1 MISADRHPVYSLI
14 IFFLSAL
21 LFGNQLALSGEPSA
35 PPAPSEEKQP
45 SSEPIPL
52 AEIPAEAE
60 TSLSRIRDTQNDLD
74 ADRTSENVARQIPAL
89 TREIDARMRETRNIV
104 GQRPAVEILGTLQ
117 AEWQRLSREVSAF
130 NSELSGRA
138 TDLERDLDE
147 IDQLQR
153 LWTRTLEA
161 ATSSYAPAE
170 VVRRIGEVVGEIART
185 RQAVANDRATTLTTQ
200 TRLAAQ
206 DARITDA
213 LALITRARQRT
224 LSRLFTRDSPPI
236 WGSQVRSP
244 QDLQAESLTSFST
257 QWTALGSYL
266 QRQLGRVLLGIAIFL
281 AVAAILTGA
290 RRHARSLA
298 ADSRATFPESQV
310 FEMPL
315 AAALLVTFLLGRWIY
330 PEAPR
335 LLWTVLGA
343 LALIPS
349 VIILRRFVRPHLAP
363 LLYALI
369 AFYMLDRLRTV
380 AAAVPTVPR
389 WLFAAEMVASTM
401 FLIWLIRPIRRTPDS
416 TLQEIPRSHL
426 YRTALGV
433 ALFASI
439 LALIGNVFGYLT
451 LANLIGNAL
460 LASAYF
466 AVILQGLIE
475 VLTAIVGL
483 SFTLRPFSLLQ
494 VIRRNELL
502 LRRRVRRLLQWI
514 AAFLWVVV
522 LLNQLLIREWLFG
535 AIRAALT
542 AELKIGSLRV
552 SPGDLIAFVLTVWAS
567 FLISRFVRFLLDEDV
582 SPRVRL
588 KRGLPYAISNTV
600 HYLIIFIG
608 FIVAVAALGFDM
620 TKVTILVGA
629 FSVGVGFGLQ
639 NVFNNF
645 ISGLILLFERPISIG
660 DIIQIGDASG
670 VVERIGIRASII
682 RTTNGAEVIVPNGQL
697 ISDRLT
703 NWTLSNRQ
711 HGVELLLA
719 VAQGADPNRVRE
731 ILERTA
737 AAHPLVA
744 KDPPPQ
750 ALVTKLGPDSITFE
764 LRAWT
769 DRSDQWMQ
777 IRSELAIAVNAALTA
792 EKIAMK

>member
-1 MISADRHPVYSLI
+1 MISADRHPVFFLI
-14 IFFLSAL
+14 VFFLSAL
-21 LFGNQLALSGEPSA
+21 LFGNQLAFSGEPSA
-35 PPAPSEEKQP
+35 PAEASAEKQP
-45 SSEPIPL
+45 SAEPIPL
-52 AEIPAEAE
+52 AEVPAQAE
-60 TSLSRIRDTQNDLD
+60 TSLSRIRDLQENV
-74 ADRTSENVARQIPAL
+74 ASDRTSENVLQRLPAL
-89 TREIDARMRETRNIV
+89 TREIDARLRETRNII
-104 GQRPAVEILGTLQ
+104 GQRPAIEILGTLR
-117 AEWQRLSREVSAF
+117 AEWQRLRREVSAF
-130 NSELSGRA
+130 NNDLSSRA
-138 TDLERDLDE
+138 TYLERDIEE
-147 IDQLQR
+147 IDQIQGV
-153 LWTRTLEA
+153 WTETLNA
-161 ATSSYAPAE
+161 ATSSDAPAE
-170 VVRRIGEVVGEIART
+170 VVRRVRGVVGEIAQA

-200 TRLAAQ
+200 TRLAVQ
-206 DARITDA
+206 DARIIDA
-213 LALITRARQRT
+213 LALITRARDRT
-224 LSRLFTRDSPPI
+224 LTRLFTRDSPPI

-257 QWTALGSYL
+257 QWRALGSYL

-281 AVAAILTGA
+281 ALAAILTRA
-290 RRHARSLA
+290 RRQTRSLA
-298 ADSRATFPESQV
+298 ANSAGTFPESYI

-315 AAALLVTFLLGRWIY
+315 PAALLVTFLLARWIY

-335 LLWTVLGA
+335 LLWAVLGA

-349 VIILRRFVRPHLAP
+349 VIILRRVIRPHLSAM
-363 LLYALI
+363 LYGLV
-369 AFYMLDRLRTV
+369 AFYLLDQLRTV
-380 AAAVPTVPR
+380 AAAVHTVPR
-389 WLFAAEMVASTM
+389 LLFAAEMFSLTI
-401 FLIWLIRPIRRTPDS
+401 FLIWLMHAIRRAPDPTPR
-416 TLQEIPRSHL
+416 EVPWVKL

-460 LASAYF
+460 LRSAYF

-483 SFTLRPFSLLQ
+483 LFTLRPFSLLR
-494 VIRRNELL
+494 VIRLNQSL
-502 LRRRVRRLLQWI
+502 LRLRARRLLQWT
-514 AAFLWVVV
+514 AAFLWVLV

-542 AELKIGSLRV
+542 AELNIGSLSV
-552 SPGDLIAFVLTVWAS
+552 SAGDLIAFVLTVWAS
-567 FLISRFVRFLLDEDV
+567 FLISRFVRFLLNEDV
-582 SPRVRL
+582 YPRVHL
-588 KRGLPYAISNTV
+588 KRGLPYAISNTM
-600 HYLIIFIG
+600 HYLIVFIG
-608 FIVAVAALGFDM
+608 FLVAVAALGFDM

-639 NVFNNF
+639 NIFNNF

-682 RTTNGAEVIVPNGQL
+682 RTANGSEVIVPNGQL

-711 HGVELLLA
+711 HGVELPVA
-719 VAQGADPNRVRE
+719 VARETDPNRVGE

-737 AAHPLVA
+737 AAHALVA

-750 ALVTKLGPDSITFE
+750 ALVTKLGPDAITFE

-769 DRSDQWMQ
+769 DRADQWMQ

>member
-1 MISADRHPVYSLI
+1 MISADRRPVFSLVI
-14 IFFLSAL
+14 LLFCAL
-21 LFGNQLALSGEPSA
+21 LFGNQLAFCGEPSA

-45 SSEPIPL
+45 SPEPIPL
-52 AEIPAEAE
+52 VEVPAEAE
-60 TSLSRIRDTQNDLD
+60 TALSRIRDIQNDLA
-74 ADRTSENVARQIPAL
+74 ADRTSENVSQQIPAL

-104 GQRPAVEILGTLQ
+104 GQRPTVEILGTLQ
-117 AEWQRLSREVSAF
+117 AEWQRLRREVLAF
-130 NSELSGRA
+130 NGELSGRA

-147 IDQLQR
+147 NDQLQR
-153 LWTRTLEA
+153 MWTETLNA
-161 ATSSYAPAE
+161 ATSSNAPPE
-170 VVRRIGEVVGEIART
+170 VVRRIAEVVGEIAQA
-185 RQAVANDRATTLTTQ
+185 RQAVVKDRATTLTTQ

-213 LALITRARQRT
+213 LTLITRARQRT

-236 WGSQVRSP
+236 WGNHVRSS

-257 QWTALGSYL
+257 QWKALGAYL

-281 AVAAILTGA
+281 VVAALLTWA
-290 RRHARSLA
+290 RRHVRSLA

-315 AAALLVTFLLGRWIY
+315 AAALLVTFLLGRWIF

-335 LLWTVLGA
+335 LLWAVLGA

-349 VIILRRFVRPHLAP
+349 VIILRRVVRPNFSA
-363 LLYALI
+363 LLYALV

-389 WLFAAEMVASTM
+389 WVFAAEMLGATI
-401 FLIWLIRPIRRTPDS
+401 FLIWLMRSMRRSPDATPG
-416 TLQEIPRSHL
+416 QVARVNL
-426 YRTALGV
+426 YRTAAGV
-433 ALFASI
+433 ALCASV

-466 AVILQGLIE
+466 AVILRGLIE

-483 SFTLRPFSLLQ
+483 LFTLRPFSLLQ
-494 VIRRNELL
+494 VIRRNESL
-502 LRRRVRRLLQWI
+502 LRRRLRGLLQWI
-514 AAFLWVVV
+514 AAFLWVAV

-535 AIRAALT
+535 AVRAALT
-542 AELKIGSLRV
+542 AELKIGSLSV
-552 SPGDLIAFVLTVWAS
+552 SAGDLIAFVLTVWAS
-567 FLISRFVRFLLDEDV
+567 FLISRFVRFLLVEDV
-582 SPRVRL
+582 YPRVHL
-588 KRGLPYAISNTV
+588 KRGLPYAISNTL
-600 HYLIIFIG
+600 HYLIVFIG
-608 FIVAVAALGFDM
+608 FLVAVAALGFDM

-682 RTTNGAEVIVPNGQL
+682 RKTNGSEVIVPNGQL

-711 HGVELLLA
+711 HGVELPVA
-719 VAQGADPNRVRE
+719 VAQGNDPNRVRE
-731 ILERTA
+731 ILEGTA

-744 KDPPPQ
+744 KEPPAQ
-750 ALVTKLGPDSITFE
+750 ALVINLGPDSITFE

-769 DRSDQWMQ
+769 DRGDQWMQ

>member
-1 MISADRHPVYSLI
+1 LISTDRRPVFSLVI
-14 IFFLSAL
+14 LLFCAL
-21 LFGNQLALSGEPSA
+21 LFGNQLAFCGEPSA

-45 SSEPIPL
+45 SPEPIPL
-52 AEIPAEAE
+52 VEVPAEAE
-60 TSLSRIRDTQNDLD
+60 TALSRIRDIQNDLA
-74 ADRTSENVARQIPAL
+74 ADRTSENVSQQIPAL

-104 GQRPAVEILGTLQ
+104 GQRPTVEILGTLQ
-117 AEWQRLSREVSAF
+117 AEWQRLRREVLAF
-130 NSELSGRA
+130 NGELSGRA

-147 IDQLQR
+147 NDQLQR
-153 LWTRTLEA
+153 MWTETLNA
-161 ATSSYAPAE
+161 ATSSNAPPE
-170 VVRRIGEVVGEIART
+170 VVRRIAEVVGEIAQA
-185 RQAVANDRATTLTTQ
+185 RQAVVKDRATTLTTQ

-213 LALITRARQRT
+213 LTLITRARQRT

-236 WGSQVRSP
+236 WGNHVRSS

-257 QWTALGSYL
+257 QWKALGAYL

-281 AVAAILTGA
+281 VVAALLTWA
-290 RRHARSLA
+290 RRHVRSLA

-315 AAALLVTFLLGRWIY
+315 AAALLVTFLLGRWIF

-335 LLWTVLGA
+335 LLWAVLGA

-349 VIILRRFVRPHLAP
+349 VIILRRVVRPNFSA
-363 LLYALI
+363 LLYALV

-389 WLFAAEMVASTM
+389 WVFAAEMLGATI
-401 FLIWLIRPIRRTPDS
+401 FLIWLMRSMRRSPDATPG
-416 TLQEIPRSHL
+416 QVARVNL
-426 YRTALGV
+426 YRTAAGV
-433 ALFASI
+433 ALCASV

-466 AVILQGLIE
+466 AVILRGLIE

-483 SFTLRPFSLLQ
+483 LFTLRPFSLLQ
-494 VIRRNELL
+494 VIRRNESL
-502 LRRRVRRLLQWI
+502 LRRRLRGLLQWI
-514 AAFLWVVV
+514 AAFLWVAV

-535 AIRAALT
+535 AVRAALT
-542 AELKIGSLRV
+542 AELKIGSLSV
-552 SPGDLIAFVLTVWAS
+552 SAGDLIAFVLTVWAS
-567 FLISRFVRFLLDEDV
+567 FLISRFVRFLLVEDV
-582 SPRVRL
+582 YPRVHL
-588 KRGLPYAISNTV
+588 KRGLPYAISNTL
-600 HYLIIFIG
+600 HYLIVFIG
-608 FIVAVAALGFDM
+608 FLVAVAALGFDM

-682 RTTNGAEVIVPNGQL
+682 RKTNGSEVIVPNGQL

-711 HGVELLLA
+711 HGVELPVA
-719 VAQGADPNRVRE
+719 VAQGNDPNRVRE
-731 ILERTA
+731 ILEGTA

-744 KDPPPQ
+744 KEPPAQ
-750 ALVTKLGPDSITFE
+750 ALVINLGPDSITFE

-769 DRSDQWMQ
+769 DRGDQWMQ

>member
-1 MISADRHPVYSLI
+1 LISADRHPV
-14 IFFLSAL
+14 FLLLLFLLTAL
-21 LFGNQLALSGEPSA
+21 LFGNQPAFSGESA
-35 PPAPSEEKQP
+35 ASPAPSEEKQP

-52 AEIPAEAE
+52 GEVPTEAE
-60 TSLSRIRDTQNDLD
+60 TALARVRDIQNDL
-74 ADRTSENVARQIPAL
+74 ASDRTSENVSQQIPAL

-104 GQRPAVEILGTLQ
+104 GQRPPVEILGTLQ
-117 AEWQRLSREVSAF
+117 AEWQRLRREVSGF

-147 IDQLQR
+147 IDQLRGMWSQ
-153 LWTRTLEA
+153 TLDA
-161 ATSSYAPAE
+161 ATSSNAPAE
-170 VVRRIGEVVGEIART
+170 VSRRIAEVIAEIAQA
-185 RQAVANDRATTLTTQ
+185 RQAVAKDRGTTLTTQ

-213 LALITRARQRT
+213 LGSITRARQRT
-224 LSRLFTRDSPPI
+224 LSRLFTQDSPPL
-236 WGSQVRSP
+236 WGSRVRSP
-244 QDLQAESLTSFST
+244 QDLQAEGLTSFST

-266 QRQLGRVLLGIAIFL
+266 QRQLGRVLLGIVIFL
-281 AVAAILTGA
+281 VAAATLMWA
-290 RRHARSLA
+290 RRHVRSLA
-298 ADSRATFPESQV
+298 ADSRSPFPEAHI

-315 AAALLVTFLLGRWIY
+315 AAALLATFLLGRWIY

-335 LLWTVLGA
+335 LLWSVLGA
-343 LALIPS
+343 FALIPS
-349 VIILRRFVRPHLAP
+349 VIILRRVVRPPFSAV
-363 LLYALI
+363 LYALI

-380 AAAVPTVPR
+380 AAAVPAVPR
-389 WLFAAEMVASTM
+389 WIFAAEMLGATI
-401 FLIWLIRPIRRTPDS
+401 FLIWLMRP
-416 TLQEIPRSHL
+416 IPRSPDATPRQVSRLNRH
-426 YRTALGV
+426 RTAAVV

-439 LALIGNVFGYLT
+439 LALIGNVYGYLT
-451 LANLIGNAL
+451 LANVIGNAL

-466 AVILQGLIE
+466 AVILLALIE

-483 SFTLRPFSLLQ
+483 LFTLRPFSLLQ
-494 VIRRNELL
+494 VIRRNESL
-502 LRRRVRRLLQWI
+502 LRLRVRRLLQWI
-514 AAFLWVVV
+514 AAFLWVAV
-522 LLNQLLIREWLFG
+522 LLNQLLIREWLFD

-542 AELKIGSLRV
+542 AEFKIGSLSV

-582 SPRVRL
+582 YPRVRL

-600 HYLIIFIG
+600 HYLIVFIG

-711 HGVELLLA
+711 HGVELPLA

-731 ILERTA
+731 ILEQSA
-737 AAHPLVA
+737 SAHPLVA

>member
-1 MISADRHPVYSLI
+1 MISTDRRPVFSLVI
-14 IFFLSAL
+14 LLFCAL
-21 LFGNQLALSGEPSA
+21 LFGNQLAFCGEPSA

-45 SSEPIPL
+45 SPEPIPL
-52 AEIPAEAE
+52 VEVPAEAE
-60 TSLSRIRDTQNDLD
+60 TALSRIRDIQNDLA
-74 ADRTSENVARQIPAL
+74 ADRTSENVSQQIPAL

-104 GQRPAVEILGTLQ
+104 GQRPTVEILGTLQ
-117 AEWQRLSREVSAF
+117 AEWQRLRREVLAF
-130 NSELSGRA
+130 NGELSGRA

-147 IDQLQR
+147 NDQLQR
-153 LWTRTLEA
+153 MWTETLNA
-161 ATSSYAPAE
+161 ATSSNAPPE
-170 VVRRIGEVVGEIART
+170 VVRRIAEVVGEIAQA
-185 RQAVANDRATTLTTQ
+185 RQAVVKDRATTLTTQ

-213 LALITRARQRT
+213 LTLITRARQRT

-236 WGSQVRSP
+236 WGNHVRSS

-257 QWTALGSYL
+257 QWKALGAYL

-281 AVAAILTGA
+281 VVAALLTWA
-290 RRHARSLA
+290 RRHVRSLA

-315 AAALLVTFLLGRWIY
+315 AAALLVTFLLGRWIF

-335 LLWTVLGA
+335 LLWAVLGA

-349 VIILRRFVRPHLAP
+349 VIILRRVVRPNFSA
-363 LLYALI
+363 LLYALV

-389 WLFAAEMVASTM
+389 WVFAAEMLGATI
-401 FLIWLIRPIRRTPDS
+401 FLIWLMRSMRRSPDATPG
-416 TLQEIPRSHL
+416 QVARVNL
-426 YRTALGV
+426 YRTAAGV
-433 ALFASI
+433 ALCASV

-466 AVILQGLIE
+466 AVILRGLIE

-483 SFTLRPFSLLQ
+483 LFTLRPFSLLQ
-494 VIRRNELL
+494 VIRRNESL
-502 LRRRVRRLLQWI
+502 LRRRLRGLLQWI
-514 AAFLWVVV
+514 AAFLWVAV

-535 AIRAALT
+535 AVRAALT
-542 AELKIGSLRV
+542 AELKIGSLSV
-552 SPGDLIAFVLTVWAS
+552 SAGDLIAFVLTVWAS
-567 FLISRFVRFLLDEDV
+567 FLISRFVRFLLVEDV
-582 SPRVRL
+582 YPRVHL
-588 KRGLPYAISNTV
+588 KRGLPYAISNTL
-600 HYLIIFIG
+600 HYLIVFIG
-608 FIVAVAALGFDM
+608 FLVAVAALGFDM

-682 RTTNGAEVIVPNGQL
+682 RKTNGSEVIVPNGQL

-711 HGVELLLA
+711 HGVELPVA
-719 VAQGADPNRVRE
+719 VAQGNDPNRVRE
-731 ILERTA
+731 ILEGTA

-744 KDPPPQ
+744 KEPPPQ
-750 ALVTKLGPDSITFE
+750 ALVINLGPDSITFE

-769 DRSDQWMQ
+769 DRGDQWMQ

>member
-1 MISADRHPVYSLI
+1 LISTDRRPVFSLVI
-14 IFFLSAL
+14 LLFCAL
-21 LFGNQLALSGEPSA
+21 LFGNQLAFCGEPSA

-45 SSEPIPL
+45 SPEPIPL
-52 AEIPAEAE
+52 VEVPAEAE
-60 TSLSRIRDTQNDLD
+60 TALSRIRDIQNDLA
-74 ADRTSENVARQIPAL
+74 ADRTSENVSQQIPAL

-104 GQRPAVEILGTLQ
+104 GQRPTVEILGTLQ
-117 AEWQRLSREVSAF
+117 AEWQRLRREVLAF
-130 NSELSGRA
+130 NGELSGRA

-147 IDQLQR
+147 NDQLQR
-153 LWTRTLEA
+153 MWTETLNA
-161 ATSSYAPAE
+161 ATSSNAPPE
-170 VVRRIGEVVGEIART
+170 VVRRIAEVVGEIAQA
-185 RQAVANDRATTLTTQ
+185 RQAVVKDRATTLTTQ

-213 LALITRARQRT
+213 LTLITRARQRT

-236 WGSQVRSP
+236 WGNHVRSS

-257 QWTALGSYL
+257 QWKALGAYL

-281 AVAAILTGA
+281 VVAALLTWA
-290 RRHARSLA
+290 RRHVRSLA

-315 AAALLVTFLLGRWIY
+315 AAALLVTFLLGRWIF

-335 LLWTVLGA
+335 LLWAVLGA

-349 VIILRRFVRPHLAP
+349 VIILRRVVRPNFSA
-363 LLYALI
+363 LLYALV

-389 WLFAAEMVASTM
+389 WVFAAEMLGATI
-401 FLIWLIRPIRRTPDS
+401 FLIWLMRSMRRSPDATPG
-416 TLQEIPRSHL
+416 QVARVNL
-426 YRTALGV
+426 YRTAAGV
-433 ALFASI
+433 ALCASV

-466 AVILQGLIE
+466 AVILRGLIE

-483 SFTLRPFSLLQ
+483 LFTLRPFSLLQ
-494 VIRRNELL
+494 VIRRNESL
-502 LRRRVRRLLQWI
+502 LRRRLRGLLQWI
-514 AAFLWVVV
+514 AAFLWVAV

-535 AIRAALT
+535 AVRAALT
-542 AELKIGSLRV
+542 AELKIGSLSV
-552 SPGDLIAFVLTVWAS
+552 SAGDLIAFVLTVWAS
-567 FLISRFVRFLLDEDV
+567 FLISRFVRFLLVEDV
-582 SPRVRL
+582 YPRVHL
-588 KRGLPYAISNTV
+588 KRGLPYAISNTL
-600 HYLIIFIG
+600 HYLIVFIG
-608 FIVAVAALGFDM
+608 FLVAVAALGFDM

-682 RTTNGAEVIVPNGQL
+682 RKTNGSEVIVPNGQL

-711 HGVELLLA
+711 HGVELPVA
-719 VAQGADPNRVRE
+719 VAQGNDPNRVRE
-731 ILERTA
+731 ILEGTA

-744 KDPPPQ
+744 KEPPPQ
-750 ALVTKLGPDSITFE
+750 ALVINLGPDSITFE

-769 DRSDQWMQ
+769 DRGDQWMQ